1 MGFTAVMLLVVVM
14 LMVLLPV
21 IGNKNLRQVLL
32 PSFLGIDA
40 EVQIEIRRGCFM
52 FNEEIYRIHIFESC
66 SFCHFRYTS
75 LENVFFFHQI
85 YIIIS
90 LVIF

>member
-1 MGFTAVMLLVVVM
+1 MVLALVM

-32 PSFLGIDA
+32 PSFLGIGVD
-40 EVQIEIRRGCFM
+40 VQIEIRKGCFM
-52 FNEEIYRIHIFESC
+52 FNQEIYRIHIFESC
-66 SFCHFRYTS
+66 SFCHFKYTP

-85 YIIIS
+85 YMYIYIC
-90 LVIF
+90 IFTKVTV